1 MKLKY
6 NIIWIDDQIS
16 LVRGDR
22 RIISGFFRS
31 KEIELDLISIEA
43 NAGSSLV
50 ENKDFIKALDSK
62 ELDFILIDYN
72 MPGLNGSDVI
82 EYIRK
87 TLHDYHTPILFYT
100 GDDPLDLS
108 NAINSKNSDGVEF
121 IDGIFYCHRDNI
133 SDKFL
138 KIVNSQLR
146 NDEKINSVR
155 GMLMD
160 RVGYVDH
167 CILRALEHC
176 KDSVL
181 EGSRSRVSNQIKS
194 RLRRKK
200 SSLEQALENIEDW
213 TYDDVITFL
222 KDNPRLTDCHTRAES
237 LREMLKKSEALRHHG
252 EILSDF
258 YNGKDG
264 GESLNNLRN
273 IYAHEPC
280 ESISAIHTE
289 DNIKLLRAETKKH
302 ISNIET
308 LLGIE

>member
-6 NIIWIDDQIS
+6 NIVWIDDQIS

-22 RIISGFFRS
+22 RIISTFFRS
-31 KEIELDLISIEA
+31 KEIELDLVSIEA
-43 NAGSSLV
+43 NAGSSLIDN
-50 ENKDFIKALDSK
+50 EDFIKALESE
-62 ELDFILIDYN
+62 ELDFILIDFN

-87 TLHDYHTPILFYT
+87 TLQDYHTPILFYT
-100 GDDPLDLS
+100 GDDPLDLA

-121 IDGIFYCHRDNI
+121 VDGIFYCHRDNI

-138 KIVNSQLR
+138 NIVKSQLR
-146 NDEKINSVR
+146 NDERINSVR

-176 KDSVL
+176 KENVSN
-181 EGSRSRVSNQIKS
+181 GSKERVSNQIKA

-200 SSLEQALENIEDW
+200 TTLEDALENIDNWSYEE
-213 TYDDVITFL
+213 VVNFL
-222 KDNPRLTDCHTRAES
+222 KDNPRFTDCHTRAES
-237 LREMLKKSEALRHHG
+237 LREMLRGSQDLRHHG
-252 EILSDF
+252 DVLSDF
-258 YNGKDG
+258 YNRTERGN
-264 GESLNNLRN
+264 SLNNLRN

-280 ESISAIHTE
+280 EAIEQVHTE
-289 DNIKLLRAETKKH
+289 ENIKLIRMETKRH

>member
-22 RIISGFFRS
+22 RTISTFFKS
-31 KEIELDLISIEA
+31 KEIDFDLISIEA
-43 NAGSSLV
+43 NAGSSLI
-50 ENKDFIKALDSK
+50 ENEEFIMALDSQ
-62 ELDFILIDYN
+62 ELDLILIDFN

-100 GDDPLDLS
+100 GDDPLDLA
-108 NAINSKNSDGVEF
+108 NAINSKNTDGVEF

-138 KIVNSQLR
+138 KIVRSQLR

-167 CILRALEHC
+167 CILRAFEHC
-176 KDSVL
+176 KDNVL
-181 EGSRSRVSNQIKS
+181 DDSRDRVSNQIKA

-200 SSLEQALENIEDW
+200 RSLEDALENIDDW
-213 TYDDVITFL
+213 NYEEVINFL
-222 KDNPRLTDCHTRAES
+222 TNNPRITDCHTRAES
-237 LREMLKKSEALRHHG
+237 LREMLKKSQDLKHHG
-252 EILSDF
+252 IVLSDF
-258 YNGKDG
+258 YNGTDG
-264 GESLNNLRN
+264 GDSLNNLRN

-280 ESISAIHTE
+280 EAIERVHTE
-289 DNIKLLRAETKKH
+289 ENIKLIRMETKRH

>member
-22 RIISGFFRS
+22 RTISTFFKS
-31 KEIELDLISIEA
+31 KEIDFDLISIEA
-43 NAGSSLV
+43 NAGSSLI
-50 ENKDFIKALDSK
+50 ENEEFIMALDSQ
-62 ELDFILIDYN
+62 ELDFILIDFN

-100 GDDPLDLS
+100 GDDPLDLA
-108 NAINSKNSDGVEF
+108 NAINSKNTDGVEF

-138 KIVNSQLR
+138 KIVRSQLR

-167 CILRALEHC
+167 CILRAFEHC
-176 KDSVL
+176 KDNVL
-181 EGSRSRVSNQIKS
+181 DDSRDRVSNQIKA

-200 SSLEQALENIEDW
+200 RSLEDALENIDDW
-213 TYDDVITFL
+213 NYEEVINFL
-222 KDNPRLTDCHTRAES
+222 TNNPRITDCHTRAES
-237 LREMLKKSEALRHHG
+237 LREMLKKSQDLKHHG
-252 EILSDF
+252 IVLSDF
-258 YNGKDG
+258 YNGTDG
-264 GESLNNLRN
+264 GDSLNNLRN

-280 ESISAIHTE
+280 EAIERVHTE
-289 DNIKLLRAETKKH
+289 ENIKLIRMETKRH